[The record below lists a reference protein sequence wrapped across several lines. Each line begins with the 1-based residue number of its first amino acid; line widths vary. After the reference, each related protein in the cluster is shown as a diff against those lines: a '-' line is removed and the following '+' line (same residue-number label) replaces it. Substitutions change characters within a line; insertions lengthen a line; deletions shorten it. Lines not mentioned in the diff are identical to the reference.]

1 MDHEQ
6 QDKPSFFA
14 IIKEGFN
21 TKCMKVP
28 PKIVMDLGEEF
39 WKKASIILV
48 CSSGE
53 KWEVKILKKANDIY
67 VRNFGWQKFLKDN
80 SVGLEEF
87 LVFTYIGENLFNVEI
102 YGKNGLEKPCFKK
115 KQEVVAAPI
124 VAKRKRGRPRRN
136 PAGVEE
142 EKEEAA
148 PTIVAKTKMVQR
160 KYPSRVCVRK
170 EKAETLATIVTK
182 KGIPRKNPAPLSV
195 ILVD

>member
-1 MDHEQ
+1 
-6 QDKPSFFA
+6 
-14 IIKEGFN
+14 
-21 TKCMKVP
+21 
-28 PKIVMDLGEEF
+28 MDLGEEF
-39 WKKASIILV
+39 WKKASVILV
-48 CSSGE
+48 WSSGE
-53 KWEVKILKKANDIY
+53 KWEVKILKKGNDIY
-67 VRNFGWQKFLKDN
+67 LRNFGWQKFLKDN

-87 LVFTYIGENLFNVEI
+87 LVFTYIGENMFKVEI

-124 VAKRKRGRPRRN
+124 VARRKRGRPRKN
-136 PAGVEE
+136 PADVKE

-148 PTIVAKTKMVQR
+148 ATVLAKAKMVQR
-160 KYPSRVCVRK
+160 KNPQRVCARK

>member
-1 MDHEQ
+1 
-6 QDKPSFFA
+6 
-14 IIKEGFN
+14 
-21 TKCMKVP
+21 
-28 PKIVMDLGEEF
+28 MDLDEFF
-39 WKKASIILV
+39 WKKESIILV

-53 KWEVKILKKANDIY
+53 KWEVKILKKGNDIY
-67 VRNFGWQKFLKDN
+67 LRNFGWQKFQKDN

-87 LVFTYIGENLFNVEI
+87 LIFTSIGENMFKVEI

-136 PAGVEE
+136 PAGVKE

-148 PTIVAKTKMVQR
+148 ATVVAKTKMVQR
-160 KYPSRVCVRK
+160 KNPPIACVRK
-170 EKAETLATIVTK
+170 EKAEYFATIVTK
-182 KGIPRKNPAPLSV
+182 KGIPRKVPAPLSV

>member
-1 MDHEQ
+1 MD
-6 QDKPSFFA
+6 
-14 IIKEGFN
+14 
-21 TKCMKVP
+21 M
-28 PKIVMDLGEEF
+28 GEEF

-67 VRNFGWQKFLKDN
+67 LRNFDWQKFLKDN

-87 LVFTYIGENLFNVEI
+87 LVFTYNGENMFKVEI

-124 VAKRKRGRPRRN
+124 VAKRKRGRPRKN
-136 PAGVEE
+136 PADVKE
-142 EKEEAA
+142 EKEESA

-160 KYPSRVCVRK
+160 KNPKRVCVGK
-170 EKAETLATIVTK
+170 QNAEVSPTIVTK
-182 KGIPRKNPAPLSV
+182 KGISRKCPAPLSV